1 MTLGTQTNRDHSEPK
16 HKKSRRDRQ
25 QKQEKTGISCDMIT
39 FLNIRVKLKLER
51 SAPPPLFFFFFFL
64 RFFLPFHAVSFSF
77 PCAFLSSFGLPS

>member
-51 SAPPPLFFFFFFL
+51 SAPPPFFFFYLFP
-64 RFFLPFHAVSFSF
+64 RFFPRFQVDSSSV
-77 PCAFLSSFGLPS
+77 PSSSLSS